1 MKKVWIIPAIIAVLI
16 CVLFVLLNR
25 DNQPS
30 SEVTPKTEKTTLSDT
45 QIQENNVFGVSG
57 KVIDGSNKKPL
68 AAKIIINNG
77 DKIIA
82 TTNCN
87 AAGEFAVSLK
97 DGEYEIVVEHPHYVS
112 KGKYDENRWI
122 EIDGEPVKLN
132 DTELWPESIVKGRVV
147 LDNQGIEAELQFIYQ
162 KDNSG
167 AKHYLFNTIK
177 TDKDGYFTLDNA
189 YGGVQDIRITS
200 DNLLSQKLSDIA
212 LTPGK
217 TVDLGEIPMKM
228 GLTVFGVVKE
238 EGSEKGIFN
247 ASVLCVDLNRRIVA
261 ETQTAEDGS
270 YTLPVIDQN
279 NYRILISADG
289 FHASSTL
296 LEKQSQNRYE
306 HNVAM
311 KKLDKIKTAQNSATQ
326 PSEIVENT
334 NPPEEHNDESEKE
347 LIDKEILEYKD
358 KIQNVVRK
366 NAKEMSNCYRNL
378 LAIEAVTGQVVF
390 NFMSSSSGD
399 VFDIK
404 INNTEIQNEEFL
416 DCLTDV
422 IANYHFPQRTGD
434 GLVMIEYPF
443 SFGHN

>member
-1 MKKVWIIPAIIAVLI
+1 MKKAWIIPAIIAVLI

-25 DNQPS
+25 DDQLS
-30 SEVTPKTEKTTLSDT
+30 SEVTLMTEKTALSDT
-45 QIQENNVFGVSG
+45 QVQENNGFGVSG
-57 KVIDGSNKKPL
+57 KVIDGLSKKPL
-68 AAKIIINNG
+68 AAKIKLKKG
-77 DKIIA
+77 DQIIA
-82 TTNCN
+82 AKDCN
-87 AAGEFAVSLK
+87 AAGEFAFLLE
-97 DGEYEIVVEHPHYVS
+97 DGNYEFLVEHPHYVS

-177 TDKDGYFTLDNA
+177 NDKDGYFTLDHA

-217 TVDLGEIPMKM
+217 TIDLGEIPMKP

-238 EGSEKGIFN
+238 DGTDKGISK
-247 ASVLCVDLNRRIVA
+247 ASVFCVDSNRSIVA
-261 ETQTAEDGS
+261 ETETANDGS
-270 YTLPVIDQN
+270 YTLPVIDQR
-279 NYRILISADG
+279 NYRILVSADG
-289 FHASSTL
+289 FHSNSAF
-296 LEKQSQNRYE
+296 LETQNQNRYE

-311 KKLDKIKTAQNSATQ
+311 TKLPEKKPAQDAAIQ
-326 PSEIVENT
+326 
-334 NPPEEHNDESEKE
+334 PPEYADNNNAMDEQNDESENE
-347 LIDKEILEYKD
+347 LIEAEILVYKD
-358 KIQNVVRK
+358 KIK
-366 NAKEMSNCYRNL
+366 NIVHENLDQIEVCYHNL
-378 LAIEAVTGQVVF
+378 LAIEAASGQVVF
-390 NFMSSSSGD
+390 NFLSSSSGD

-404 INNTEIQNEEFL
+404 INNAEINNEEFL
-416 DCLTDV
+416 NCLTDV
-422 IANYHFPQRTGD
+422 IANFHLPQRSGD

-443 SFGHN
+443 SFEHN

>member
-228 GLTVFGVVKE
+228 GLTVFGFLC
-238 EGSEKGIFN
+238 IFLII
-247 ASVLCVDLNRRIVA
+247 S
-261 ETQTAEDGS
+261 
-270 YTLPVIDQN
+270 
-279 NYRILISADG
+279 LISSSLFSLRG
-289 FHASSTL
+289 FFAL
-296 LEKQSQNRYE
+296 
-306 HNVAM
+306 
-311 KKLDKIKTAQNSATQ
+311 
-326 PSEIVENT
+326 
-334 NPPEEHNDESEKE
+334 
-347 LIDKEILEYKD
+347 
-358 KIQNVVRK
+358 
-366 NAKEMSNCYRNL
+366 
-378 LAIEAVTGQVVF
+378 
-390 NFMSSSSGD
+390 
-399 VFDIK
+399 
-404 INNTEIQNEEFL
+404 
-416 DCLTDV
+416 
-422 IANYHFPQRTGD
+422 
-434 GLVMIEYPF
+434 
-443 SFGHN
+443 